1 MIEPL
6 LSILPF
12 FGSNWAFLIY
22 SIILLAVVYY
32 MLTIRLNRL
41 RSNDQ
46 LEMKELETE
55 RLRELDQVKGDF
67 FSNVT
72 HEFRTPLTLIL
83 GHLEQVIPTMK
94 DQQAQKELKVVQR
107 NAKHLEKLI
116 NQLLDISKL
125 ESNKMELDLRHGDV
139 VIFIQEITETFRSL
153 ADRNRISLK
162 FQKEIRDLEM
172 DFDPDKVELIFFN
185 LLSNAFKFT
194 EKGTI
199 TVKINKVEVDGK
211 DYLEVGVQ
219 DTGLGIVEE
228 QIPKVF
234 DRYYQ
239 SQNSRWRKNKGT
251 GIGLALVKEL
261 VELHAG
267 TIGLKSISGV
277 GTEIT
282 VQIPA
287 YAKLKMED
295 GRVIDI
301 PSLKPEQLEAEL
313 EHADQKETTF
323 TDADIEATN
332 IILVVEDNKEIR
344 DFLRLTLEPE
354 YKVFESEDG
363 EAGLQK
369 AKDMIPD
376 LVLSDVMM
384 PKMDGFEMTKALKKN
399 EKTSHVPIVL
409 LTAKAATESKI
420 EGIEIGADA
429 YVPKPFSSKELKAT
443 IHNLIEG
450 RRKLKDK
457 FSRQLLIRPDRVD
470 EPSME
475 EKFLLKVREVVQE
488 HLDDE
493 HFSVEE
499 LSRKVGMSRAQ
510 IHRKLSALTGKS
522 ASRFVRSYRLQHAMQ
537 LLESHS
543 GTVSEIAYK
552 VGFSSPAYFTK
563 CFSEEYDMSPSQVRK

>member
-1 MIEPL
+1 MTDTL
-6 LSILPF
+6 LSILPLL
-12 FGSNWAFLIY
+12 GSSWAFLIY
-22 SIILLAVVYY
+22 SLILLGVVYY
-32 MLTIRLNRL
+32 ILTNRLNRL
-41 RSNDQ
+41 RLQDQ
-46 LEMKELETE
+46 AEMDKLEAE
-55 RLRELDQVKGDF
+55 RLKELDQIKGDF

-83 GHLEQVIPTMK
+83 GHLEQVIPTMRDERAK
-94 DQQAQKELKVVQR
+94 KELQVVQR
-107 NAKHLEKLI
+107 NARHLEKLI

-125 ESNKMELDLRHGDV
+125 ESNKMELELRHGDV
-139 VIFIQEITETFRSL
+139 IQFIGDITETFRSL
-153 ADRNRISLK
+153 AERKNLALK
-162 FQKEIRDLEM
+162 FQNEIRDLEM

-199 TVKINKVEVDGK
+199 SVKIDKIEKNGR
-211 DYLEVGVQ
+211 DYVEVGVQ
-219 DTGLGIVEE
+219 DTGIGIVEE

-261 VELHAG
+261 VELHEG
-267 TIGLKSISGV
+267 EISLKSISGV

-282 VQIPA
+282 VHLPA

-295 GRVIDI
+295 GKVVDI
-301 PSLKPEQLEAEL
+301 PSLKPELPAEDASKEVQEA
-313 EHADQKETTF
+313 AF
-323 TDADIEATN
+323 TESDIEASN
-332 IILVVEDNKEIR
+332 IILVVEDNAEIR

-354 YKVFESEDG
+354 YKVFEAEDG
-363 EAGLQK
+363 EAGLQR
-369 AKDMIPD
+369 AMEIIPD

-384 PKMDGFEMTKALKKN
+384 PNMDGFELTGALKKN
-399 EKTSHVPIVL
+399 EKTSHVPVIL

-420 EGIEIGADA
+420 QGIEIGADA

-443 IHNLIEG
+443 INNLVES
-450 RRKLKDK
+450 RRKLKEK
-457 FSRQLLIRPDRVD
+457 FSRQLLIRPDRVE

-475 EKFLLKVREVVQE
+475 EKFLIKVREVVQE

-563 CFSEEYDMSPSQVRK
+563 CFSEEYGMSPSQVRK